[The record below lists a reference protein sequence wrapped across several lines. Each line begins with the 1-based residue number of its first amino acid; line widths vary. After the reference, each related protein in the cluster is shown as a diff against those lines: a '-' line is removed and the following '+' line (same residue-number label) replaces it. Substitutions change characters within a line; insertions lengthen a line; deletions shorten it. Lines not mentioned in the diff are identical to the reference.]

1 MQKLGHVRF
10 MTETCLHKMG
20 EYVNGNLLAYDTQ
33 NVLLPAGPDGTPSA
47 DTHILSIVLT
57 DYGKEVVEQA
67 DR

>member
-1 MQKLGHVRF
+1 MEKRGHVRF
-10 MTETCLHKMG
+10 VTGTWLHKMG
-20 EYVNGNLLAYDTQ
+20 EYVNGNLLAYNKQ
-33 NVLLPAGPDGTPSA
+33 NVLLPYA